1 MVEVE
6 KTSRSREEESSED
19 WVEEDRLL
27 AVCYDVELSN
37 TLCVLQQKVVEAEL
51 VEEGRI
57 EGERG

>member
-37 TLCVLQQKVVEAEL
+37 TLCVLQQKVVKAEL